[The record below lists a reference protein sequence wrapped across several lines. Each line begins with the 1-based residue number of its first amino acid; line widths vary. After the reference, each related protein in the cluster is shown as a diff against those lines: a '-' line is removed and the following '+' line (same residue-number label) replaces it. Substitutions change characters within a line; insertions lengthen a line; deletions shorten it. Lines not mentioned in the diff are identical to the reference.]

1 MTRLRARQRPRQ
13 QSMLSL
19 FLSYRSERTFM
30 RMYSMKTAPL
40 REQCFWTVKRSGR
53 RPTSSAREAAVRRH
67 SCPVAASILMKLTIH
82 PLLELM
88 PPVLLLQGSTAG
100 DTMLP
105 TLLHAMADEVMEQR
119 VGAATVLARLADV
132 VITRLGC
139 DSGPKD
145 WQRLGC
151 YPPSSG

>member
-1 MTRLRARQRPRQ
+1 MFLDSEKIGQKTYK
-13 QSMLSL
+13 LSAGGGGSQTL
-19 FLSYRSERTFM
+19 M
-30 RMYSMKTAPL
+30 
-40 REQCFWTVKRSGR
+40 
-53 RPTSSAREAAVRRH
+53 SSCSVNFDE
-67 SCPVAASILMKLTIH
+67 LTIH

-105 TLLHAMADEVMEQR
+105 TLLHAMADKVMEQR

-132 VITRLGC
+132 VITRIGC